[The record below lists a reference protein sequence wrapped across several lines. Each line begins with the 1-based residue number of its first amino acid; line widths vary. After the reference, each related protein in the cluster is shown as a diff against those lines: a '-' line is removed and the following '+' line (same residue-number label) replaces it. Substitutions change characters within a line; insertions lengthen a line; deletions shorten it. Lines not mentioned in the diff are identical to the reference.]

1 MPTDTFALSKV
12 CSVERN
18 GVHKLGSAAAEEM
31 IWYEVRPTSEEQ
43 LRLLLKSQYGP
54 KCAFY
59 AGAFNS
65 DYFDTDHSNADHSNA
80 DTVIDRDHIFID
92 FSALT
97 GTREHVASDLVI
109 ACQTGLTVK
118 ALNNQLAS
126 QGQFFPVD
134 TFASDSLTLCELI
147 LRGDGGYLENGYGF
161 LRSQV
166 LGLESVCGQGEIL
179 KTGGRVLKNV
189 TGFDVGKLI
198 IGSQGSL
205 AFPYLAYLRLYAIP
219 EKTVNFC
226 VTSMHSA
233 ELLALCARL
242 LATGLPLSALEIIE
256 ANGSG
261 GRSYQLYI
269 QISGP
274 AELVGDVSIQ
284 VEAALATLK
293 WLGVDEDHARAALT
307 TNFGST
313 IFGVEVAASLALIR
327 GILDRLISIKDRGLL
342 RIRPSSGRLYL
353 HSDSDSGVDRDLALI
368 STILNQCRERN
379 DGSALADWESLVVAA
394 QRGPYRFSSRRLRE
408 AQPALELLLGR
419 LKEKFDPA
427 AALSPQVTFV

>member
-12 CSVERN
+12 CSVEKN
-18 GVHKLGSAAAEEM
+18 GVHKVGSVADAEEM
-31 IWYEVRPTSEEQ
+31 IWYEVRPTSEDQ
-43 LRLLLKSQYGP
+43 LRLLFKSQYGP

-59 AGAFNS
+59 AGTFDADLFGS
-65 DYFDTDHSNADHSNA
+65 DLFRTGSGAN
-80 DTVIDRDHIFID
+80 RDHIFID

-97 GTREHVASDLVI
+97 GTREHVSSDLVI

-118 ALNNQLAS
+118 ELNNQLAS
-126 QGQFFPVD
+126 HGQFFPVD
-134 TFASDSLTLCELI
+134 TFASGSLTLCELI

-161 LRSQV
+161 LRSQI
-166 LGLESVCGQGEIL
+166 LGLESVYGEGDIL

-205 AFPYLAYLRLYAIP
+205 ALPYLAYLRLYAIP

-226 VTSMHSA
+226 ATAMHAA
-233 ELLALCARL
+233 ELFALCARL

-256 ANGSG
+256 VDDTG

-284 VEAALATLK
+284 VQAALTTLK
-293 WLGVDEDHARAALT
+293 WQLVDENAARTSLT

-313 IFGVEVAASLALIR
+313 IFGVEVAASLSLIR
-327 GILDRLISIKDRGLL
+327 GILDSLISIRDRGLL

-353 HSDSDSGVDRDLALI
+353 HCDSDTGVDRDLAVI
-368 STILNQCRERN
+368 SKILNQCRERN

-394 QRGPYRFSSRRLRE
+394 QRGPYRFSSRRMRKT
-408 AQPALELLLGR
+408 QPALELLLGR

-427 AALSPQVTFV
+427 ATLYPQVTFV